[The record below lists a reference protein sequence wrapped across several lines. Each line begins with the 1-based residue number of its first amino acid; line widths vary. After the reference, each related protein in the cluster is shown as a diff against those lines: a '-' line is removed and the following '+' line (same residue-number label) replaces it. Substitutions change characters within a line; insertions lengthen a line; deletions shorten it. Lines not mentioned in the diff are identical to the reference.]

1 MNSDRMKV
9 LLHIK
14 SRGQYM
20 VNAFSNHKKLVM
32 FLVFISF
39 GAYADNGTA
48 WDLDNLQAQR
58 TLYEAKA
65 ALNKA
70 KAEAENREN
79 GVAANTNTFSNG
91 GVQVSNVPAGDALPQ
106 LVKINGRNAVISM
119 PEGNTTTVTAGQL
132 LPGGRWQVLSIGL
145 GGVKVKNI
153 ATQRTQIIN

>member
-1 MNSDRMKV
+1 
-9 LLHIK
+9 
-14 SRGQYM
+14 
-20 VNAFSNHKKLVM
+20 
-32 FLVFISF
+32 
-39 GAYADNGTA
+39 
-48 WDLDNLQAQR
+48 
-58 TLYEAKA
+58 
-65 ALNKA
+65 
-70 KAEAENREN
+70 EN

-91 GVQVSNVPAGDALPQ
+91 GVQVSNVPAGDSLPQ

>member
-1 MNSDRMKV
+1 
-9 LLHIK
+9 
-14 SRGQYM
+14 M
-20 VNAFSNHKKLVM
+20 VNAFSSHKKLVL
-32 FLVFISF
+32 FLAFISF
-39 GAYADNGTA
+39 GACADSGTA

-79 GVAANTNTFSNG
+79 GVAANTNVFPNG
-91 GVQVSNVPAGDALPQ
+91 GVQVSNVPAGDTLPQ

-119 PEGNTTTVTAGQL
+119 PDGNTTTVTAGQL
-132 LPGGRWQVLSIGL
+132 LPGGGWQVVSIGL